1 VNWITLRELL
11 IIHERVI
18 AETGGLVGLTNPAG
32 LDSALTRPFTSFGGV
47 DLFPDLVTKISVLI
61 HTIISFHPFVDGN
74 KRVALVAAD
83 VCLRLNGFRLVPS
96 TEIEPF
102 FWSIARGEKEVEA
115 IAQWLKAHVEL
126 WQEW

>member
-18 AETGGLVGLTNPAG
+18 AESGGLIGLTNPAG
-32 LDSALTRPFTSFGGV
+32 LDSPFTSFGGV
-47 DLFPDLVTKISVLI
+47 DLFPDLVTKISVLV

-115 IAQWLKAHVEL
+115 IAQWLEAQLEP
-126 WQEW
+126 WQES

>member
-32 LDSALTRPFTSFGGV
+32 LDSALTRPFTSFGGA

-74 KRVALVAAD
+74 KRVALAAAD

-102 FWSIARGEKEVEA
+102 FWSIARGEREVGA
-115 IAQWLKAHVEL
+115 IAQWLKAHVEP
-126 WQEW
+126 WQES

>member
-18 AETGGLVGLTNPAG
+18 AESGGLIGLTNPAG
-32 LDSALTRPFTSFGGV
+32 LDSPFTSFGGV
-47 DLFPDLVTKISVLI
+47 DLFPDLVTKISVLV

-115 IAQWLKAHVEL
+115 SAQWLKAHVEL
-126 WQEW
+126 WQES